1 MPQNWNLGQIPDL
14 RNQLV
19 AASWDHKIDQV
30 VVKLENMFDFST
42 NYHLIKSECRIWSS
56 FSSLLTFSR
65 SGISSLEVTSPI
77 SFRPTL
83 SGMASVITYNY
94 IQW

>member
-30 VVKLENMFDFST
+30 VIIKLAGK
-42 NYHLIKSECRIWSS
+42 H
-56 FSSLLTFSR
+56 
-65 SGISSLEVTSPI
+65 V
-77 SFRPTL
+77 
-83 SGMASVITYNY
+83 
-94 IQW
+94 